1 MMNPY
6 QLSAERKLL
15 GCLMDKFVNRTVL
28 LTQIP
33 ERLFTGN
40 NILLYRAIESL
51 HKATSTSQT
60 KAKPMSYWK
69 ASTPKRGLSATGRP
83 THPTFTTFGRRGRK
97 RGLWKNSPMTGTYPK
112 PFNATNPFKPLN
124 PTPPNP

>member
-1 MMNPY
+1 MMTHY

-40 NILLYRAIESL
+40 NVLLYRAIESL
-51 HKATSTSQT
+51 HKAEREIDVVTIYKYLADQGQANVLLHVTMFYHHQNSQLFQWNQHNLG
-60 KAKPMSYWK
+60 A
-69 ASTPKRGLSATGRP
+69 
-83 THPTFTTFGRRGRK
+83 
-97 RGLWKNSPMTGTYPK
+97 
-112 PFNATNPFKPLN
+112 
-124 PTPPNP
+124 

>member
-40 NILLYRAIESL
+40 NVLLYRAIESL
-51 HKATSTSQT
+51 HKAEREIDIVTVYKTLQT
-60 KAKPMSYWK
+60 KAKPMSSSK
-69 ASTPKRGLSATGRP
+69 GLTL
-83 THPTFTTFGRRGRK
+83 TQ
-97 RGLWKNSPMTGTYPK
+97 GL
-112 PFNATNPFKPLN
+112 
-124 PTPPNP
+124 